1 MYLCPILEA
10 NPMITGTREEAKKN
24 KEKCLRIL
32 AISSNIRFVGKIN
45 DFGRTLAGQ
54 LRKDVVPLFKPDEA
68 RNENFVEATR
78 NHLRKAFESSI
89 GKTTYTLTENE
100 KVKVL
105 SVPRETFFYYITLDK
120 NTEVDELYEIINSV
134 LDITKEE

>member
-10 NPMITGTREEAKKN
+10 NAMIGGTREEAKKN

-32 AISSNIRFVGKIN
+32 AISSNIRFAGKIN
-45 DFGRTLAGQ
+45 GFGRTLAGQ

-68 RNENFVEATR
+68 RNENFIEATR

-89 GKTTYTLTENE
+89 GKTIYTLTENE
-100 KVKVL
+100 KVKIL
-105 SVPRETFFYYITLDK
+105 TVPRETFFYYITLDK
-120 NTEVDELYEIINSV
+120 HTQVVDIYGIIKSV
-134 LDITKEE
+134 LDITEEE